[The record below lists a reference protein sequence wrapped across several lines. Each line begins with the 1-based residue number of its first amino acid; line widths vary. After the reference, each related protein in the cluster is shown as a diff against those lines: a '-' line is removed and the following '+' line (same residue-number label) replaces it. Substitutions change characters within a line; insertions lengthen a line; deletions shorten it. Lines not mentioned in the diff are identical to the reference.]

1 MSTTQY
7 AKEMFMSKK
16 KRKKNVSRVGKNVTL
31 KGVRLVVL
39 VDVNTYM
46 CSLSSSLFLLE
57 RCVFVCE
64 LKKTW
69 TSHIG

>member
-1 MSTTQY
+1 MLKKCSCQK
-7 AKEMFMSKK
+7 KE
-16 KRKKNVSRVGKNVTL
+16 REKNVSRVGKNVTL

-64 LKKTW
+64 LKKT
-69 TSHIG
+69 

>member
-1 MSTTQY
+1 MS
-7 AKEMFMSKK
+7 K
-16 KRKKNVSRVGKNVTL
+16 KRKKNVSQVGKNVTL

-57 RCVFVCE
+57 RCGFVCE
-64 LKKTW
+64 LKKT
-69 TSHIG
+69 